1 MRLNLQ
7 RINLNQWGKRMADRE
22 KILRY
27 YRGTE
32 GAEIA
37 ARLLDIA
44 ELVSKN
50 RKYKVSEFLDPY
62 GYTIAETIAASYDN
76 IEINSSGGYYGA
88 ERQRVSF
95 KHKDFLGNEDFAI
108 KVIKATWN
116 DKYYHISHRDI
127 LGSLIGL
134 GIERN
139 ALGDLLVKSDHC
151 KILLDSTIYEY
162 VMQNFI
168 QIGAASISVEECD
181 LSEIEPKE
189 ERCKEI
195 RATVASLRLDSVAAA
210 GFSSSRSKIV
220 ADIATEKVKLN
231 WQSIKGAS
239 QTIKVGDIIS
249 MRGRGRV
256 EVEEIRG
263 QTKKGRISIVLKRYI

>member
-1 MRLNLQ
+1 
-7 RINLNQWGKRMADRE
+7 MADRE

-32 GAEIA
+32 GAEVA

-44 ELVSKN
+44 EVVSRN

-88 ERQRVSF
+88 ERQRASF
-95 KHKDFLGNEDFAI
+95 KHDDFLGNEDFAI

-139 ALGDLLVKSDHC
+139 VIGDILVKNDHC
-151 KILLDSTIYEY
+151 KILLDSTIFEY
-162 VMQNFI
+162 VVRNFI

-220 ADIATEKVKLN
+220 TDIAAEKVKLN

-239 QTIKVGDIIS
+239 QTVKVGDIIS